1 MQRERPSLIG
11 HPKEIHMQFGIRE
24 LVLFLTVLLLPVV
37 SYLLVF
43 RPQSANIESA
53 QVEIAHKKEMLSK
66 LRVETARNDDLLL
79 INQEITE
86 RIDAMESM
94 LPSNKEV
101 DQIVRQVSG
110 LAIESGLSSPT
121 LKSTKPQAAAQYRE
135 QPLEMSI
142 EGSWQG
148 FYAFLLKI
156 EQMPR
161 ITRIVDLK
169 VEDTNSDET
178 EIKAS
183 FTLSIFFRSEVTS

>member
-1 MQRERPSLIG
+1 
-11 HPKEIHMQFGIRE
+11 MQFGIRE

-37 SYLLVF
+37 SYMLVF

-53 QVEIAHKKEMLSK
+53 KVEIAHKQEMLGK
-66 LRVETARNDDLLL
+66 LRAETARNDDLLL
-79 INQEITE
+79 INQQITE
-86 RIDAMESM
+86 RIDTMESM

-110 LAIESGLSSPT
+110 LAIQAGLSSPT
-121 LKSTKPQAAAQYRE
+121 LKSTKPQAAAQFLE

-142 EGSWQG
+142 EGSWSG

-161 ITRIVDLK
+161 ITRIIDMK
-169 VEDTNSDET
+169 IEDTSNDET

-183 FTLSIFFRSEVTS
+183 FTLSIFFRDEVTS

>member
-1 MQRERPSLIG
+1 
-11 HPKEIHMQFGIRE
+11 MQFGIRE

-53 QVEIAHKKEMLSK
+53 KIEIAHKQEMLSK
-66 LRVETARNDDLLL
+66 LRVETARNDDLQL
-79 INQEITE
+79 INEQITE
-86 RIDAMESM
+86 RIHTMESM

-110 LAIESGLSSPT
+110 LATESGLSSPT
-121 LKSTKPQAAAQYRE
+121 LKSTKPLAAAQFRE

-142 EGSWQG
+142 EGSWSG
-148 FYAFLLKI
+148 FYEFLLKI

-161 ITRIVDLK
+161 ITRIIDLK
-169 VEDTNSDET
+169 IEDTSSDDT

-183 FTLSIFFRSEVTS
+183 FTLSIFFRTEVTS

>member
-1 MQRERPSLIG
+1 
-11 HPKEIHMQFGIRE
+11 MQFGIRE

-37 SYLLVF
+37 SYMLVF

-53 QVEIAHKKEMLSK
+53 KIEIAHKQEMLSK
-66 LRVETARNDDLLL
+66 LRVETARNDDLQL
-79 INQEITE
+79 INEQITD
-86 RIDAMESM
+86 RIHAMESM

-101 DQIVRQVSG
+101 DQIVRQVSA

-121 LKSTKPQAAAQYRE
+121 LKSTKPLAAAQFRE

-142 EGSWQG
+142 EGAWSG
-148 FYAFLLKI
+148 FYDFLLKI

-161 ITRIVDLK
+161 ITRIIDLK
-169 VEDTNSDET
+169 IEDTSSDDT

-183 FTLSIFFRSEVTS
+183 FTLSIFFRTEVSS

>member
-1 MQRERPSLIG
+1 
-11 HPKEIHMQFGIRE
+11 MQFGIRE

-53 QVEIAHKKEMLSK
+53 KVEIAHKQEMLGK
-66 LRVETARNDDLLL
+66 LRAETARNDDLLL
-79 INQEITE
+79 INQQITE
-86 RIDAMESM
+86 RIETMESM

-101 DQIVRQVSG
+101 DQIVRQVSS
-110 LAIESGLSSPT
+110 LAIQSGLSSPT
-121 LKSTKPQAAAQYRE
+121 LKSTKPQAAAQFRE

-142 EGSWQG
+142 EGSWAG
-148 FYAFLLKI
+148 FYAFLLKL

-161 ITRIVDLK
+161 ITRIIDMK
-169 VEDTNSDET
+169 IEDTPSDET

-183 FTLSIFFRSEVTS
+183 FTLSIFFRNEVAS

>member
-1 MQRERPSLIG
+1 
-11 HPKEIHMQFGIRE
+11 MQFGIRE

-37 SYLLVF
+37 SYMLVF

-53 QVEIAHKKEMLSK
+53 KIEIAHKQEMLTK
-66 LRVETARNDDLLL
+66 LRAETARNDDLLL
-79 INQEITE
+79 INEQITQ

-94 LPSNKEV
+94 LPTNKEV

-121 LKSTKPQAAAQYRE
+121 LKSTKPQAAAHYRE

-142 EGSWQG
+142 EGSWAG

-156 EQMPR
+156 EEMPR
-161 ITRIVDLK
+161 ITRIIDLK
-169 VEDTNSDET
+169 IEDTSSDES

-183 FTLSIFFRSEVTS
+183 FTLSIFFRSEVES

>member
-1 MQRERPSLIG
+1 
-11 HPKEIHMQFGIRE
+11 MQFGIRE

-37 SYLLVF
+37 SYMLVF

-53 QVEIAHKKEMLSK
+53 KIEIAHKQEMLSK
-66 LRVETARNDDLLL
+66 LRIETARNDNLQL
-79 INQEITE
+79 INEQITE

-101 DQIVRQVSG
+101 DQIVRHVSA

-121 LKSTKPQAAAQYRE
+121 LKSTKQLAAAQFRE

-142 EGSWQG
+142 EGSWSG
-148 FYAFLLKI
+148 FYEFLLKV

-161 ITRIVDLK
+161 ITRIIDLK
-169 VEDTNSDET
+169 VEDTSSGDT

-183 FTLSIFFRSEVTS
+183 FTLSIFFRTEATS

>member
-1 MQRERPSLIG
+1 
-11 HPKEIHMQFGIRE
+11 MQFGIRE

-37 SYLLVF
+37 SYLIVF

-53 QVEIAHKKEMLSK
+53 KTEIAHKQEMLTK
-66 LRVETARNDDLLL
+66 LRAETARNDDLQL
-79 INQEITE
+79 INEQITQ
-86 RIDAMESM
+86 RIDTMESM

-101 DQIVRQVSG
+101 DQIVRQVSA

-121 LKSTKPQAAAQYRE
+121 LKNAKPQPAAQFRE

-142 EGSWQG
+142 EGSWTG
-148 FYAFLLKI
+148 FYGFLLKI

-161 ITRIVDLK
+161 ITRIVDMK
-169 VEDTNSDET
+169 IEDTSNEDT

-183 FTLSIFFRSEVTS
+183 FTLSIFFRNEVASS

>member
-1 MQRERPSLIG
+1 
-11 HPKEIHMQFGIRE
+11 MQFGIRE

-53 QVEIAHKKEMLSK
+53 QVEIAHKKEMLGK
-66 LRVETARNDDLLL
+66 LRAETARNDDLLQ
-79 INQEITE
+79 INQQITE

-169 VEDTNSDET
+169 IQDTTSEET

>member
-1 MQRERPSLIG
+1 
-11 HPKEIHMQFGIRE
+11 MQFGIRE

-53 QVEIAHKKEMLSK
+53 KVEIAHKQEMLSK
-66 LRVETARNDDLLL
+66 LRVETARNDDLQV
-79 INQEITE
+79 INTQITH

-94 LPSNKEV
+94 LPLDKEV
-101 DQIVRQVSG
+101 DQIVRQVSA

-121 LKSTKPQAAAQYRE
+121 LKSIKPLAAAQFRE

-142 EGSWQG
+142 EGSWSG

-161 ITRIVDLK
+161 ITRIIDLK
-169 VEDTNSDET
+169 VQDTSSEET

-183 FTLSIFFRSEVTS
+183 FTLSIFFRSEVASS

>member
-1 MQRERPSLIG
+1 
-11 HPKEIHMQFGIRE
+11 MQFGIRE

-43 RPQSANIESA
+43 RPQSANIENA
-53 QVEIAHKKEMLSK
+53 RVEIAHKQEMLSK
-66 LRVETARNDDLLL
+66 LRIETARNDDLQQ
-79 INQEITE
+79 INSQITE

-94 LPSNKEV
+94 LPSDKEV

-121 LKSTKPQAAAQYRE
+121 LKSTKPLAAAQFRE

-142 EGSWQG
+142 EGSWSG
-148 FYAFLLKI
+148 FYSFLLKL

-161 ITRIVDLK
+161 ITRIIDLK
-169 VEDTNSDET
+169 IEDTSSDET

-183 FTLSIFFRSEVTS
+183 FTLSIFFRSEVASS

>member
-1 MQRERPSLIG
+1 
-11 HPKEIHMQFGIRE
+11 MQFGIRE

-37 SYLLVF
+37 SYMLVF
-43 RPQSANIESA
+43 RPQSASIESA
-53 QVEIAHKKEMLSK
+53 KIEIAHKQEMLSK
-66 LRVETARNDDLLL
+66 LRIETARNDDLQL
-79 INQEITE
+79 INEQIIG
-86 RIDAMESM
+86 RIHAMESM

-121 LKSTKPQAAAQYRE
+121 LKSIKPLAAAQFRE

-142 EGSWQG
+142 EGSWSG
-148 FYAFLLKI
+148 FYEFLLKI

-161 ITRIVDLK
+161 ITRIIDLK
-169 VEDTNSDET
+169 VEDTSSDDS

-183 FTLSIFFRSEVTS
+183 FTLSIFFRTEVTS

>member
-1 MQRERPSLIG
+1 
-11 HPKEIHMQFGIRE
+11 MQFGIRE

-37 SYLLVF
+37 SYLIVF
-43 RPQSANIESA
+43 RPQSANIENA
-53 QVEIAHKKEMLSK
+53 KTEIAHKQEMLTK
-66 LRVETARNDDLLL
+66 LRAETARNDDLQL
-79 INQEITE
+79 INEQITE
-86 RIDAMESM
+86 RIDIMESM

-101 DQIVRQVSG
+101 DQIVRQVSA

-121 LKSTKPQAAAQYRE
+121 LKSSKPQPAAQFRE

-142 EGSWQG
+142 EGSWSG

-169 VEDTNSDET
+169 IEDTNNEDF
-178 EIKAS
+178 EIEAS
-183 FTLSIFFRSEVTS
+183 FTLSIFFRNEVASS